1 MMLAKALKDLR
12 EQAHEANMALPRLG
26 LVLFTWGNASAI
38 DHERGLMAIK
48 PSGVDYDGLR
58 PEHMVVLD
66 LEGRVVEGALRP
78 SSDTPTHLE
87 LARAFGAGGV
97 VHTHSRHATMWAQ
110 AGLDLPCYGTTQ
122 ADYFRGAVPCT
133 RHLRDDEVAERYEH
147 HTGAVIVE
155 TFASRGLDPEDVPGT
170 LVRNHAP
177 FAWGADAAAAVHNAC
192 VLEEVARLALG
203 TRILNAESAA
213 LPETVL
219 NKHHRRKRGPDAYY
233 GQAESG

>member
-1 MMLAKALKDLR
+1 MIAKELR
-12 EQAHEANMALPRLG
+12 EQAYEANLALPRYG

-38 DHERGLMAIK
+38 DHREGLLAIK
-48 PSGVDYDGLR
+48 PSGVEYDELR

-66 LEGRVVEGALRP
+66 FSGRVVEGEMRP

-87 LARAFGAGGV
+87 LAHELKVGGV

-133 RHLRDDEVAERYEH
+133 RHLRDDEVTEHYEH
-147 HTGAVIVE
+147 HTGTVIVE
-155 TFASRGLDPEDVPGT
+155 TLKSRGLDPGDVPGA

-177 FAWGADAAAAVHNAC
+177 FTWRADAAAAVYHAR

-203 TRILNAESAA
+203 TRLLNAESAP
-213 LPETVL
+213 LSEVVL
-219 NKHHRRKRGPDAYY
+219 EKHHQRKHGPDAYY
-233 GQAESG
+233 GQDKFG

>member
-1 MMLAKALKDLR
+1 LMLAKELR
-12 EQAHEANMALPRLG
+12 EQAYEANLALPRYG

-38 DHERGLMAIK
+38 DHREGLLAIK
-48 PSGVDYDGLR
+48 PSGVEYDGLR

-66 LEGRVVEGALRP
+66 FNGRIVEGELRP

-87 LARAFGAGGV
+87 LARAFKVGGV

-122 ADYFRGAVPCT
+122 ADYFWGAVPCT
-133 RHLRDDEVAERYEH
+133 RSLRDDEVAEHYEL
-147 HTGAVIVE
+147 HTGTVIVE
-155 TFASRGLDPEDVPGT
+155 TFRSRGLDPGDVPGA

-177 FAWGADAAAAVHNAC
+177 FTWGVDAAAAVYHAC

-203 TRILNAESAA
+203 TRLLNSESEP
-213 LPETVL
+213 LPEMVL
-219 NKHHRRKRGPDAYY
+219 NKHHSRKHGPDAYY
-233 GQAESG
+233 GQSG

>member
-1 MMLAKALKDLR
+1 MMFAKELR
-12 EQAHEANMALPRLG
+12 EQAYEANMALPRHG

-38 DHERGLMAIK
+38 DHHEGLLAIK
-48 PSGVDYDGLR
+48 PSGVEYDELR

-66 LEGRVVEGALRP
+66 LGGRVVEGDLRP

-87 LARAFGAGGV
+87 LARELGVGGV

-133 RHLRDDEVAERYEH
+133 RGLRDDEVAERYEH
-147 HTGAVIVE
+147 HTGVVIVE
-155 TFASRGLDPEDVPGT
+155 ALRSRGLDPGDVPGV

-177 FAWGADAAAAVHNAC
+177 FTWGADASDAVYHAR

-203 TRILNAESAA
+203 TVLLNTESGP
-213 LPETVL
+213 LPEVVL
-219 NKHHRRKRGPDAYY
+219 DKHHHRKHGPNAYY
-233 GQAESG
+233 GQEKPR